1 VGISSDRTG
10 RTTGERGHL
19 VSPRKAWLRVLERAG
34 IENLRIHDLR
44 RTAGSYMAIQGV
56 SPAIIGRALGHRS
69 PQATAV
75 YARLTQDPVR
85 QALENAQ
92 AALVAP
98 EKLRGSKVSVNQ

>member
-1 VGISSDRTG
+1 M
-10 RTTGERGHL
+10 
-19 VSPRKAWLRVLERAG
+19 LERAG

-56 SPAIIGRALGHRS
+56 SPTIIGKALGHRS
-69 PQATAV
+69 PQATAI

-92 AALVAP
+92 AALAKP
-98 EKLRGSKVSVNQ
+98 ERLLPQKGKIEKLEKRR